1 MNVVDVGIL
10 VVVGFFAVGGLRRG
24 FLLGLVDLAAF
35 VLALIVAARVGGSV
49 AAPLIARDIPNEL
62 AMGAGYLIAAVVSLA
77 VIGLAVR
84 VLLAPLGTL
93 GAGTPLGWFNSVL
106 GLLPGALRGLAIAAL
121 ALLLAAAAPAELGW
135 RDDLAISRLAA
146 PVMETGRRA
155 LDAGLTWAGIDPRA
169 LGIPCRES

>member
-84 VLLAPLGTL
+84 VLLAPLGAL

-169 LGIPCRES
+169 LGIP